1 MSKKERDELLKLV
14 DNFDYILNDDDSSA
28 EEKEEAKYHK
38 IRISGLLLSP
48 LFPIGIIR
56 NILMMGF
63 FVIGFLA
70 FLTPYEW
77 LFWSFF
83 IALAF
88 SPRIVGEIT
97 HGLGKIIGAISR
109 LG

>member
-1 MSKKERDELLKLV
+1 MSKKERDELHKLM
-14 DNFDYILNDDDSSA
+14 DYFDIILNNENSSV
-28 EEKEEAKYHK
+28 EAKEMAEYRK
-38 IRISGLLLSP
+38 AEISGLLLSP
-48 LFPIGIIR
+48 LLPIGIVR

-63 FVIGFLA
+63 FAIGVLA

-83 IALAF
+83 VALAF
-88 SPRIVGEIT
+88 SPRIMGEIF
-97 HGLGKIIGAISR
+97 HGLGRIKGVISG

>member
-1 MSKKERDELLKLV
+1 MSKKERDELHKLM
-14 DNFDYILNDDDSSA
+14 DGLDIILNNENSSEAVKEMA
-28 EEKEEAKYHK
+28 EYHK
-38 IRISGLLLSP
+38 AAISGYLLSP

-56 NILMMGF
+56 NILMTGF
-63 FVIGFLA
+63 FAIGFLA

-88 SPRIVGEIT
+88 SPRIVGKII
-97 HGLGKIIGAISR
+97 HVSGRIIGAVSR
-109 LG
+109 PS